1 MTLDPAFLELFS
13 ETVTLYPPSTVDK
26 YGKRSFSAS
35 GVTAQA
41 HYMAEE
47 RLLSSAD
54 GRDVVV
60 KGKLLIYGNVTADTD
75 YRIVLDDGS
84 SPIIVSVDYPHD
96 ENGVHHTV
104 ILVGE

>member
-1 MTLDPAFLELFS
+1 MTLDPSFRELFS
-13 ETVTLYPPSTVDK
+13 ETVTLYPPTALDK
-26 YGKRSFSAS
+26 YGKRSFAAS
-35 GVTAQA
+35 GVSASA

-47 RLLSSAD
+47 RLLKSND

-60 KGKLLIYGNVTADTD
+60 KGKLLIYGNVTATTD

-84 SPIIVSVDYPHD
+84 EPIIVSVDYPHD
-96 ENGVHHTV
+96 QDGVHHTV